1 MKTHILVT
9 GSNGFIGRNL
19 IAGLRR
25 IENAVIAEFDVDDDI
40 NTLTS
45 HLKHAD
51 WIFHLAG
58 INRPK
63 KVEEFEKGNV
73 GLTHT
78 IVSQLEDMKRTVP
91 VVFASSIQATLDN
104 PYGRSKKKA
113 EDVLIEY
120 SKRNKA
126 KIYIYRLPNVF
137 GKWSRP
143 NYNSVVA
150 TFCYNISH
158 DLDITISDKDKELCL
173 VYIDDVVVE
182 FTKLITDSPRKS
194 EKAYYSIER
203 SFKVTLGEL
212 AEKIYQLKEIRK
224 TLLLP
229 DFNDEFMEC
238 LYATYLSFLDVDD
251 FVYSLEM
258 KEDKRGCLFEILKS
272 PHSGQ
277 IFVSTSHKGVQ
288 RGNHY
293 HDTKVEK
300 FCVIKGKA
308 VIRLRN
314 VLEDEVISLHVSEKK
329 IEVVDIPPGFTHS
342 IENLSDG
349 ELVVLFWANQ
359 VFDPQNPDTHFLKV

>member
-19 IAGLRR
+19 IAGLGR
-25 IENAVIAEFDVDDDI
+25 IENVEIAKFDVDDDI

-51 WIFHLAG
+51 LVIHLAG

-63 KVEEFEKGNV
+63 KVEEFENGNV
-73 GLTHT
+73 GLTQT
-78 IVSQLEDMKRTVP
+78 IVSFLEDMNKTVP
-91 VVFASSIQATLDN
+91 VVFASSIQATLNN

-120 SKRNKA
+120 SRRNQA

-158 DLDITISDKDKELCL
+158 NLDITISDKNKELWL
-173 VYIDDVVVE
+173 VYIDDVVRE
-182 FTKLITDSPRKS
+182 FTKLISDSLRKS
-194 EKAYYSIER
+194 EITYYSIER
-203 SFKVTLGEL
+203 SFKITLGEL

-224 TLLLP
+224 TLFIP
-229 DFNDEFMEC
+229 DFKDEFMEC
-238 LYATYLSFLDVDD
+238 LYATYLSFLDRDD
-251 FVYSLEM
+251 FVYSLDM
-258 KEDKRGCLFEILKS
+258 KEDKRGSLFEILKS

-277 IFVSTSHKGVQ
+277 IFVSTSHQGVL

-349 ELVVLFWANQ
+349 ALVVLFWTNQ